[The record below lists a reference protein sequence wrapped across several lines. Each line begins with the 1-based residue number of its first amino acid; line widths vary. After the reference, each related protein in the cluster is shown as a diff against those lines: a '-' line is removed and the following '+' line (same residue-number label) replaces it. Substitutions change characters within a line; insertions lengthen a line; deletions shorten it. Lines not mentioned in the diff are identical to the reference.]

1 MNSKILVELIV
12 PDIEKTYTIFIPLN
26 KKIGNVILL
35 LCKSIRELN
44 NNEDIISNNACLY
57 NRETNEIYTPNQLVK
72 DSTIKS
78 GSTLI
83 LM

>member
-1 MNSKILVELIV
+1 MNNKILIQLIV

-44 NNEDIISNNACLY
+44 NNDNVISNNACLY
-57 NRETNEIYTPNQLVK
+57 NRETNEIYTPNQLIK

-78 GSTLI
+78 GTTLI

>member
-44 NNEDIISNNACLY
+44 NNEDIISNNVCLY
-57 NRETNEIYTPNQLVK
+57 NRETNEIYQPNQLVK
-72 DSTIKS
+72 ESTIKQ

>member
-1 MNSKILVELIV
+1 MNNKILIQLIV

-44 NNEDIISNNACLY
+44 NNDNVISNNACLY
-57 NRETNEIYTPNQLVK
+57 NR
-72 DSTIKS
+72 
-78 GSTLI
+78 
-83 LM
+83 